1 MQRYNMTKR
10 NPNPPWPNQQAV
22 MVVPP
27 GSNSTSIGRPNDKIY
42 SQPVQ
47 REFSNLHTR
56 QEEIPLN
63 SNGVDTENGVGFLQ
77 NNLGQKVRAEF
88 MFGNNVHMEKY
99 GTLEGVGKD
108 FLVIGQP
115 EMGQS
120 VMCGM
125 GNMTFIYIYK

>member
-1 MQRYNMTKR
+1 MRRYNMTKQ
-10 NPNPPWPNQQAV
+10 NPNPPWPSQQAV
-22 MVVPP
+22 LVVPP
-27 GSNSTSIGRPNDKIY
+27 GSNSTSIGRPDDKIY
-42 SQPVQ
+42 SKPVQ
-47 REFSNLHTR
+47 TEFSNLHTR
-56 QEEIPLN
+56 QEEMPIK
-63 SNGVDTENGVGFLQ
+63 SNIDGENGVGFLQ
-77 NNLGQKVRAEF
+77 ANIGQKVRAEF